1 MVPGI
6 VLWLSLMMPQSEMNE
21 VERLSNDNYLQ
32 SIRIHAGFQTPCEV
46 RDRDGILLVAGAT
59 DFPGSYWNA
68 AARDDVSVDP
78 GKLAQ
83 AARAFFA
90 PKNRMYTF
98 SVIEKQDGDLE
109 EYLLDNEYEV
119 RFEIPCMSVTKKL
132 ASRAAPE
139 GVRIEE
145 MASLKHVKDFVEVS
159 VLAYAT
165 LGMPEVH
172 TRAMFSKPE
181 AMLDR
186 NILGYIAYRGDEPL
200 ATAVSL
206 MTGECGGLYWIGTRP
221 NAQRLGLGA
230 LLTVHAT
237 NMSFEAGAKV
247 VTLQASKLGEPVY
260 QRLGFVTYDKLRRYG
275 PKTLD

>member
-1 MVPGI
+1 
-6 VLWLSLMMPQSEMNE
+6 MNE
-21 VERLSNDNYLQ
+21 VERLSNGNYLE
-32 SIRIHAGFQTPCEV
+32 SIRIHAGFQSPCEV
-46 RDRDGILLVAGAT
+46 RDRDGILLVAGASN
-59 DFPGSYWNA
+59 FPGSYWNA
-68 AARDDVSVDP
+68 AARDNPSVEP
-78 GKLAQ
+78 GDLAQ
-83 AARAFFA
+83 AARAFFG
-90 PKNRMYTF
+90 KKKRMYTF

-119 RFEIPCMSVTKKL
+119 RFEIPCMSVTRPL
-132 ASRAAPE
+132 PTREAPK
-139 GVRIEE
+139 GVRIET
-145 MASLKHVKDFVEVS
+145 MTNAKHVEDFIEVS
-159 VLAYAT
+159 VLAYAM

-181 AMLDR
+181 ALLSK
-186 NILGYIAYRGDEPL
+186 NILGYIAYRGEEPL

-206 MTGECGGLYWIGTRP
+206 MTGACGGLYWIGTRP

-230 LLTVHAT
+230 LLTVHSA

>member
-1 MVPGI
+1 
-6 VLWLSLMMPQSEMNE
+6 MNE

-32 SIRIHAGFQTPCEV
+32 SIRIHAGFQSPCEV
-46 RDRDGILLVAGAT
+46 HDRDGILLVAGAT

-68 AARDDVSVDP
+68 AARDSTSVDP

-83 AARAFFA
+83 AARAFFGN
-90 PKNRMYTF
+90 KKRMYTF
-98 SVIEKQDGDLE
+98 SVIEKQDNDLE
-109 EYLLDNEYEV
+109 EYLLDNEYEA
-119 RFEIPCMSVTKKL
+119 RFEIPCMSVTKPL
-132 ASRAAPE
+132 PARAVPE
-139 GVRIEE
+139 GVRIET
-145 MASLKHVKDFVEVS
+145 MKTPKHLKDFVEVS
-159 VLAYAT
+159 VLAYAM

-172 TRAMFSKPE
+172 TRAMFTKPE
-181 AMLDR
+181 ALLDK

-200 ATAVSL
+200 ATSVAL

-230 LLTVHAT
+230 LLTVYSA
-237 NMSFEAGAKV
+237 NAAFDAGAKV